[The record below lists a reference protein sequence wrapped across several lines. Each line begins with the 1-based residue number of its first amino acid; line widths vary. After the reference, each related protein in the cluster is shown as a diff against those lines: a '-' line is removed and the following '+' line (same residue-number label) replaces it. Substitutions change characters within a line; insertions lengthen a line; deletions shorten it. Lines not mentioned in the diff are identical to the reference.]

1 MINAD
6 KFEGKVDVDEVL
18 LGKLEEYLL
27 EEDISVVSSAYRF
40 AENAHR
46 GQLRLS
52 GEPFFEHPKQTALF
66 LADLKLD
73 PSTISAALLHDVVED
88 CDVSYKEIAD
98 HFGAD
103 VCSLVNGVTKLTK
116 AELPVDSE
124 GTGTFEDFERREEM
138 AEDVAQAETLR
149 KMLIAMAEEPS

>member
-27 EEDISVVSSAYRF
+27 EEDISVVLSAYRF

-52 GEPFFEHPKQTALF
+52 REPFFEHPKQTALF
-66 LADLKLD
+66 LADLLR
-73 PSTISAALLHDVVED
+73 
-88 CDVSYKEIAD
+88 
-98 HFGAD
+98 
-103 VCSLVNGVTKLTK
+103 LTN
-116 AELPVDSE
+116 
-124 GTGTFEDFERREEM
+124 
-138 AEDVAQAETLR
+138 
-149 KMLIAMAEEPS
+149 

>member
-6 KFEGKVDVDEVL
+6 RFEEKIVVDEVL
-18 LGKLEEYLL
+18 LLKLEEYLSQ
-27 EEDISVVSSAYRF
+27 EDISLVSDAYRF
-40 AENAHR
+40 AESAHR

-52 GEPFFEHPKQTALF
+52 GESFFEHPKQTALF

-88 CDVSYKEIAD
+88 CGVSYKEITD

-103 VCSLVNGVTKLTK
+103 VCSLVNGVTSSS
-116 AELPVDSE
+116 SE
-124 GTGTFEDFERREEM
+124 KEF
-138 AEDVAQAETLR
+138 VL
-149 KMLIAMAEEPS
+149 